1 MKSWFWPQ
9 ITVKTEKKKERS
21 SQNEKL
27 ISTPNYGENKK
38 KVFTELK
45 ADFARNW
52 LTQDISLSKND
63 V

>member
-1 MKSWFWPQ
+1 MKSWFRPQ
-9 ITVKTEKKKERS
+9 IMVKT
-21 SQNEKL
+21 
-27 ISTPNYGENKK
+27 KK